1 MAIKLRLARYGTH
14 KKPFY
19 RLVAAD
25 SAARRDGRFLEQL
38 GTYDP
43 AQQPPKVSLDRERIK
58 YWQSVGATPSDTV
71 HTLLKQFMNAA
82 DTAFRPSPRKVRTTA
97 KPAPAAES

>member
-43 AQQPPKVSLDRERIK
+43 RHQPPKVSLDRERIK

-71 HTLLKQFMNAA
+71 HTLLKQFMNAQ
-82 DTAFRPSPRKVRTTA
+82 DTAFRPTGPAK
-97 KPAPAAES
+97 KPAATAPAGH

>member
-1 MAIKLRLARYGTH
+1 MALKLRLARYGTH

-25 SAARRDGRFLEQL
+25 SAARRDGRFLEQI

-43 AQQPPKVSLDRERIK
+43 LANPPRVALNRERIK
-58 YWQSVGATPSDTV
+58 YWQGVGAVASDTV
-71 HTLLKQFMNAA
+71 HTILKQFMNAP
-82 DTAFRPSPRKVRTTA
+82 DTAFVPSAPKKIA
-97 KPAPAAES
+97 APAPADH

>member
-43 AQQPPKVSLDRERIK
+43 AHQPPKVSLDRERIK
-58 YWQSVGATPSDTV
+58 YWQGVGATPSDTV
-71 HTLLKQFMNAA
+71 HTLLKQFMNAG
-82 DTAFRPSPRKVRTTA
+82 DTAFRPSPRKVRTA

>member
-43 AQQPPKVSLDRERIK
+43 RHQPPKVALARERIK

-71 HTLLKQFMNAA
+71 HTILKQFLNAQ
-82 DTAFRPSPRKVRTTA
+82 DTAFRPTAPKKKVQA
-97 KPAPAAES
+97 APPAGH